1 MAKGFGE
8 DILKTSS
15 RVSRLKRKID
25 GLTDSES
32 IMLEIM
38 DVFRETE
45 FIPDVG
51 RYYTFIYLPKTPD
64 IRFDQFPLIA
74 CTDVQRWG
82 FKGINFH
89 WGESRSYTWQEVSG
103 KLHIIE
109 NNEIDYLRSVN
120 YARFLQS

>member
-1 MAKGFGE
+1 MAKGFGN

-51 RYYTFIYLPKTPD
+51 RYYTFIYLPKTSN

-74 CTDVQRWG
+74 CTSVQKWG

-89 WGESRSYTWQEVSG
+89 WGESRNYTWQEVSG